1 MQRTP
6 CSTGSDPADGVKKIV
21 AHPEIWTAERPSR
34 WPDAPGNM
42 SVTALNDIEACPRR
56 WALRHADYPKLWGGY
71 GYPPR
76 LHMGALLGSV
86 THLAL
91 ETIVRE
97 FIRTGCPSVKD
108 ATAVSVMRNL
118 GGYTHILY
126 NCIDRVISRLR
137 ENPRARR
144 HLGYSTQFLRARI
157 PQLRTQVQAMLSRTR
172 LEGRSQGHGRSS
184 TFNTPLATGTYAELD
199 VSANRIGWKGKL
211 DILAI
216 SPEACEIIDFKTGA
230 PDDVHR
236 FQIEVYSLLW
246 TLDEERNPQ
255 GRSADR
261 LILAYD
267 NGEVE
272 VPVPSPDRYKELEQ
286 ELLERRAGARA
297 SVAQCPPQAKP
308 DPVNCRSCQVR
319 HLCDEYWA
327 SEVVRTKRYDETRK
341 THFGDCEVTIA
352 ARHGPSSWDAR
363 IERPW
368 SGLHAVVRTA
378 FEGFKVGD
386 RLRLLDGALLLDEE
400 DRGQPWVITLGMMSE
415 IFMVSRPPHAND

>member
-1 MQRTP
+1 
-6 CSTGSDPADGVKKIV
+6 
-21 AHPEIWTAERPSR
+21 
-34 WPDAPGNM
+34 M

-56 WALRHADYPKLWGGY
+56 WALRHAEYPKLWDGY
-71 GYPPR
+71 GYPSR
-76 LHMGALLGSV
+76 VHMGALLGSV

-91 ETIVRE
+91 ETIIRE
-97 FIRTGCPSVKD
+97 FIRAGCLSVKD
-108 ATAVSVMRNL
+108 ATAVSVMRGL
-118 GGYTHILY
+118 GGYTHILD

-137 ENPRARR
+137 ENPRAHRY
-144 HLGYSTQFLRARI
+144 LEYSTQFLRARI

-184 TFNTPLATGTYAELD
+184 AFNTPLAAGTYAELD

-216 SPEACEIIDFKTGA
+216 SPETCEIIDFKTGA
-230 PDDVHR
+230 PSDVHR

-246 TLDEERNPQ
+246 TLDVERNPQ

-272 VPVPSPDRYKELEQ
+272 VPVPSPDRYKALEQ

-297 SVAQCPPQAKP
+297 SVAQCPPEAKP
-308 DPVNCRSCQVR
+308 DSVNCRSCQVR

-352 ARHGPSSWDAR
+352 GRHGPSSWDAR

-368 SGLHAVVRTA
+368 RGPKAVVRTA
-378 FEGFKVGD
+378 IEGLEVGD
-386 RLRLLDGALLLDEE
+386 RLRLLDGGLLLDEE
-400 DRGQPWVITLGMMSE
+400 GPGQPMVITLGMMSE
-415 IFMVSRPPHAND
+415 VFVASPSADAKD

>member
-1 MQRTP
+1 
-6 CSTGSDPADGVKKIV
+6 
-21 AHPEIWTAERPSR
+21 
-34 WPDAPGNM
+34 M
-42 SVTALNDIEACPRR
+42 SVTALNEIEACPRR

-76 LHMGALLGSV
+76 VHMGALLGSV

-91 ETIVRE
+91 ETIIRE
-97 FIRTGCPSVKD
+97 LIRTGCPSVKD
-108 ATAVSVMRNL
+108 ATAVSVLRSL
-118 GGYTHILY
+118 GGYTHVLH
-126 NCIDRVISRLR
+126 NCIDTVISRLQV
-137 ENPRARR
+137 NPRAQR
-144 HLGYSTQFLRARI
+144 HLEFSTRFLRARI
-157 PQLRTQVQAMLSRTR
+157 AHLRTQVQTMLSRTR

-184 TFNTPLATGTYAELD
+184 GFNPPLATGTYAELE

-211 DILAI
+211 DLLAI

-230 PDDVHR
+230 PNDVHR

-272 VPVPSPDRYKELEQ
+272 VPVPSPDRCKVLEQ
-286 ELLERRAGARA
+286 ELLERGAGARA
-297 SVAQCPPQAKP
+297 SVAQIPPEARP
-308 DPVNCRSCQVR
+308 DPVHCRSCQVR

-327 SEVVRTKRYDETRK
+327 SEVIRTKRYDENRK

-363 IERPW
+363 IERPGR
-368 SGLHAVVRTA
+368 GLHAVVRTA
-378 FEGFKVGD
+378 SEGLEVGD

-400 DRGQPWVITLGMMSE
+400 DPRQPWVITLGMMSE
-415 IFMVSRPPHAND
+415 VFTVSQSADVND

>member
-1 MQRTP
+1 
-6 CSTGSDPADGVKKIV
+6 
-21 AHPEIWTAERPSR
+21 
-34 WPDAPGNM
+34 M
-42 SVTALNDIEACPRR
+42 SVTAVSEIEACPRR

-76 LHMGALLGSV
+76 VHMGALLGAM

-91 ETIVRE
+91 ETIIRE

-108 ATAVSVMRNL
+108 ATAVSVMRSL
-118 GGYTHILY
+118 GGYTQVLD
-126 NCIDRVISRLR
+126 NCIDRVISRLQV
-137 ENPRARR
+137 NPRAQR
-144 HLGYSTQFLRARI
+144 HLEFSTRFLRARI
-157 PQLRTQVQAMLSRTR
+157 PRVRTQVQAMLSRTR
-172 LEGRSQGHGRSS
+172 LEGRSRRHGRSS
-184 TFNTPLATGTYAELD
+184 GFTTPLVTGTYAELE
-199 VSANRIGWKGKL
+199 VSAKRIGWKGKL
-211 DILAI
+211 DLLAI

-230 PDDVHR
+230 PSDVHR

-267 NGEVE
+267 NGQVE
-272 VPVPSPDRYKELEQ
+272 VSVPSPDRCKALEQ
-286 ELLERRAGARA
+286 ELVERRAGARA
-297 SVAQCPPQAKP
+297 SVAQRPPEAKP
-308 DPVNCRSCQVR
+308 DPVHCRSCQVR

-341 THFGDCEVTIA
+341 MHFGDCEVTIA

-368 SGLHAVVRTA
+368 RGLHAVVRTTS
-378 FEGFKVGD
+378 EELEVGD

-400 DRGQPWVITLGMMSE
+400 DPGQPWVITLGMMSE
-415 IFMVSRPPHAND
+415 VFKVSRRTSSND